1 MEREETSE
9 DEEVMN
15 VVMEV
20 EKAHVFKK
28 MAGEDHWGTIPYS
41 NYFIT

>member
-1 MEREETSE
+1 
-9 DEEVMN
+9 MN

-28 MAGEDHWGTIPYS
+28 MAGEDYWGTIPYIS

>member
-1 MEREETSE
+1 MEREKTSE

-20 EKAHVFKK
+20 EKALVFKK
-28 MAGEDHWGTIPYS
+28 MAGEDYWGTIPYS
-41 NYFIT
+41 NYFMI